1 MNTKVVKLDKEEI
14 KRAIEMGDN
23 CSGNYVIAINPETG
37 KNRIHWSED
46 NRQWDNWGKNDV
58 IFSIPALDPD
68 GSGEASEDAEDMLRS
83 LGLHEEAEA
92 ICDGEGVG
100 WVGAAERLAPED
112 WEEVNRK
119 TVEYLADEFLNLL
132 NGNSDD
138 DPAPWGYETDPWG
151 QPIPHTE
158 IAPPFEFE
166 WQND

>member
-1 MNTKVVKLDKEEI
+1 MKKQIVKINKTEI
-14 KRAIEMGDN
+14 IEKIIAGDN
-23 CSGNYVIAINPETG
+23 CYGNYVIAINPETG

-46 NRQWDNWGKNDV
+46 NRQWDYWGKNDV

-68 GSGEASEDAEDMLRS
+68 GSSKASEDAEDILKR
-83 LGLHEEAEA
+83 LALTDEAEA
-92 ICDGEGVG
+92 LRESEDIG
-100 WVGAAERLAPED
+100 WVEAAERLAPED
-112 WEEVNRK
+112 WEVNRK
-119 TVEYLADEFLNLL
+119 ETVEYLADEFLNLL

-166 WQND
+166 WSI